1 MNKGHDMNTPS
12 SPQQPAWWTFGH
24 VWLVISGPL
33 LVVVAS
39 FISAFVAFQ
48 GNDTALQDDPAA
60 MRAAHNLQ
68 LNKDR
73 DMAPAMQAR
82 NHAATSAR
90 PTDASKP

>member
-1 MNKGHDMNTPS
+1 MNTQPT
-12 SPQQPAWWTFGH
+12 QAQPAWWSFGH

-39 FISAFVAFQ
+39 FVSAFVAFQ

-60 MRAAHNLQ
+60 IRADHNMQ

-73 DMAPAMQAR
+73 GMAPAMQAR
-82 NHAATSAR
+82 KHAAT
-90 PTDASKP
+90 PVVPSKP

>member
-1 MNKGHDMNTPS
+1 MNTPS

-60 MRAAHNLQ
+60 MRAVHNLQ

-73 DMAPAMQAR
+73 GMAPAMQAR

>member
-1 MNKGHDMNTPS
+1 MNTQPT
-12 SPQQPAWWTFGH
+12 QAQPAWWSFGH

-39 FISAFVAFQ
+39 FFSAFVAFQ

-60 MRAAHNLQ
+60 IRAAHNMQ

-73 DMAPAMQAR
+73 GMAPAMQAR
-82 NHAATSAR
+82 NHAATPVVPR
-90 PTDASKP
+90 KP

>member
-1 MNKGHDMNTPS
+1 MNVQKT
-12 SPQQPAWWTFGH
+12 QQPAWWRYGH

-60 MRAAHNLQ
+60 IRAAHNMQ

-73 DMAPAMQAR
+73 GMAPAMQAR
-82 NHAATSAR
+82 NHAATPVVPR
-90 PTDASKP
+90 KP

>member
-1 MNKGHDMNTPS
+1 MNKGHIMNAQT

-73 DMAPAMQAR
+73 GMAPAMQAR

-90 PTDASKP
+90 PTDTGKP

>member
-1 MNKGHDMNTPS
+1 MNKGHDMNTRS

-73 DMAPAMQAR
+73 GMAPAMQAR

>member
-12 SPQQPAWWTFGH
+12 SPQQPGWWTFGH

-73 DMAPAMQAR
+73 GMAPAMQAR

>member
-1 MNKGHDMNTPS
+1 MNTQPT
-12 SPQQPAWWTFGH
+12 QAQPAWWSFGH

-33 LVVVAS
+33 TVVVAS

-60 MRAAHNLQ
+60 IRAAHNMQ

-73 DMAPAMQAR
+73 GMAPAMQAR
-82 NHAATSAR
+82 NHAATPVVPR
-90 PTDASKP
+90 KP

>member
-1 MNKGHDMNTPS
+1 MNTPS

-48 GNDTALQDDPAA
+48 GNDSALQDDPAA

-73 DMAPAMQAR
+73 GMAPAMQAR

>member
-1 MNKGHDMNTPS
+1 MNTPS

-68 LNKDR
+68 FNKDR
-73 DMAPAMQAR
+73 GMAPAMQAR